1 MKTSHFYTVIGLSGV
16 KFTKENLATFYNIV
30 LVLQKWSVSLSWLLF
45 KQKLRMSMLYSKSVL
60 SAGAVDSFI
69 FVIAIKLL
77 DLWPEVF
84 VYLSNIFYN
93 YFAML

>member
-1 MKTSHFYTVIGLSGV
+1 
-16 KFTKENLATFYNIV
+16 
-30 LVLQKWSVSLSWLLF
+30 
-45 KQKLRMSMLYSKSVL
+45 MSMLYSKSVL

-69 FVIAIKLL
+69 FVVAIKLL